1 MWALR
6 ILSGSQAGQVYP
18 LKTGRNMIGRAPHCT
33 IKLDNNNISKEHA
46 FIDIDKADVVT
57 MTDNNSRNG
66 TFVNGTMI
74 RKVVL
79 KKVDK
84 IAFHEVFCDLIIMPT
99 NQIMSSNQAAVA
111 VQSHQHQHQQAG
123 NNNIPQNSPS
133 GNTFVP
139 MGQQYSGAYPPAHQ
153 QGGQVA
159 FNHNQMAGN
168 FGEMP
173 AGTTNTT
180 ARPIDDRNKF
190 QKYIDDIL
198 LPGIYKL
205 TDLMEFKLV
214 VGLFLLIYAFVLTAL
229 STIPMIAITSESIQI
244 ESRRR
249 ALTIA
254 RNLASLNQ
262 QALLQENESA
272 LNTSLAEIEEGV
284 SNVFI
289 INQAS
294 GAVIAPAT
302 KSGSV
307 PNFPFIET
315 ARREQ
320 KELVHQ
326 IDSSHIGVSVP
337 LSAYN
342 PETGGFNVKALAVV
356 IYDMGSLAVEDGRTV
371 SLFMQILCI
380 AIVLSLILHF
390 LFNKLIEYPI
400 MSLNREV
407 DLAIKNKSESTSFT
421 IDFPIF
427 EKLITNVNTLLN
439 RVAHIKEESDKGGFV
454 NKEIEASNLLHVLGY
469 ASIALNKDLNIIG
482 VNAAFEAMLNV
493 SDSALKNQPLS
504 LIPDQALQKNIIEL
518 VQKTEQDVS
527 ALHISELEF
536 GGVNSQVSCL
546 GISDG
551 SGICY
556 FVSSIVPLTG
566 GGG

>member
-6 ILSGSQAGQVYP
+6 ILSGSQAGQVFQ
-18 LKTGRNMIGRAPHCT
+18 LRTGRNLIGRAPHCT
-33 IKLDNNNISKEHA
+33 IRLDNSNISKEHA
-46 FIDIDKADVVT
+46 FIDIDKADVIT
-57 MTDNNSRNG
+57 MSDNNSRNG
-66 TFVNGTMI
+66 TFVNGTQI
-74 RKVVL
+74 RRVNL
-79 KKVDK
+79 KKIDK
-84 IAFHEVFCDLIIMPT
+84 IAFHDVFCDLITMPA
-99 NQIMSSNQAAVA
+99 NQLAYGGKSQQPAGNYLPSAPSGHTYVPMQAQQGGAYPLA
-111 VQSHQHQHQQAG
+111 HQHQQ
-123 NNNIPQNSPS
+123 
-133 GNTFVP
+133 
-139 MGQQYSGAYPPAHQ
+139 GAAVQAVY
-153 QGGQVA
+153 
-159 FNHNQMAGN
+159 NHNMQAGIYGEVQMAAT
-168 FGEMP
+168 P
-173 AGTTNTT
+173 AT
-180 ARPIDDRNKF
+180 AQPMDAKNRF
-190 QKYIDDIL
+190 LQYIDDVL

-205 TDLMEFKLV
+205 TEVMEFKLV

-254 RNLASLNQ
+254 RNLATMNQ
-262 QALLQENESA
+262 QALLQDNESA

-289 INQAS
+289 VNQAS

-320 KELVHQ
+320 RELIQQ

-342 PETGGFNVKALAVV
+342 PETGGYNIKALAIV

-380 AIVLSLILHF
+380 AIVLGLILHF

-407 DLAIKNKSESTSFT
+407 DLAIKNKSETTSFN

-439 RVAHIKEESDKGGFV
+439 RVAHLKDEGDKNTFV
-454 NKEIEASNLLHVLGY
+454 NKEIEASNLLHVVGY
-469 ASIALNKDLNIIG
+469 ASIALNKDLNIVG
-482 VNAAFEAMLNV
+482 VNPAFEAMLNV
-493 SDSALKNQPLS
+493 SDSALKNQPIS

-518 VQKTEQDVS
+518 VQKTEKDPS
-527 ALHISELEF
+527 TIHISELEF
-536 GGVNSQVSCL
+536 AGVNSQVSCL
-546 GISDG
+546 AISDG
-551 SGICY
+551 TGICY
-556 FVSSIVPLTG
+556 FISSIVPLSSG
-566 GGG
+566 GG